1 MRSLQSNSCHVW
13 IVHPHFPGVWR
24 QISNRPGN
32 NSNKYIILKKII
44 LYHNLSLFVA
54 FGGQS
59 FALIYMY

>member
-1 MRSLQSNSCHVW
+1 MCESSTLIFRAYDDKLVT
-13 IVHPHFPGVWR
+13 
-24 QISNRPGN
+24 
-32 NSNKYIILKKII
+32 SNKYIILKKII